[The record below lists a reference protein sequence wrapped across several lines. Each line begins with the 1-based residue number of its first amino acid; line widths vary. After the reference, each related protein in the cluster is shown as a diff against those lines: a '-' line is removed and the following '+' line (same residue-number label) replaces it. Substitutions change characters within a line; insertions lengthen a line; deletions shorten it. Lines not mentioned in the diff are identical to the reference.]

1 MLNEENRFLRREA
14 EHFFLDCVSS
24 IFEHLGFPP
33 KEWSY
38 DLRAVREKETNEEG
52 HGAYLLKV
60 DVYGGPV
67 SLPINAAA
75 TLFYTLED
83 LYFQVGQISFH
94 LPDGRVWPYLCSRF
108 EGNLV
113 VSSSDPYIATDAA

>member
-1 MLNEENRFLRREA
+1 M
-14 EHFFLDCVSS
+14 SS

-38 DLRAVREKETNEEG
+38 DLRWCREKETNEEG
-52 HGAYLLKV
+52 HGAFLLKG

-67 SLPINAAA
+67 SLPVNTVA
-75 TLFYTLED
+75 TLFYKLQD

-94 LPDGRVWPYLCSRF
+94 LPDGRVWPYVCSRF
-108 EGNLV
+108 EGKFV
-113 VSSSDPYIATDAA
+113 VSSCDPCQSSDAA